1 MLPIDIRPDKL
12 TQEMLDYSRKL
23 GQGMENLLNA
33 DKIDTGVSPKEPVYT
48 EDKLVL
54 YRYDTPEGV
63 TADPVPLL
71 IVYALVNRPYMTDI
85 QEDRSTIKGLLA
97 TGQDV
102 YLIDWGYPDQADR
115 AITLDDYINGYIDRC
130 VDHIREAHGVEKIN
144 VLGIFQGGAFSLM
157 YTSMHQDKVN
167 SLVTMVT
174 PVDFKT
180 PDNLLSAWV
189 QNVDIDLAV
198 DTMGNI
204 PGELLN
210 WTFLSLKPFSLTGQK
225 YINMVDV
232 LDDPDKVK
240 NFLRME
246 KWIFDSPDQ
255 AGETFRQFIKDFYQ
269 RNGFINGGVML
280 AGQEVDLKNVTC
292 PVLNIYAMQD
302 HLVPPDAS
310 KALKGLTGSS
320 DYTELAFPGGHIGIY
335 VSGKAQ
341 KEVTPAIGKWLN
353 AHSA

>member
-1 MLPIDIRPDKL
+1 MLPIDVRPDKL
-12 TQEMLDYSRKL
+12 SEEMLDFSRKL

-33 DKIDTGVSPKEPVYT
+33 EKIDTGVSPREEVYR

-54 YRYDTPEGV
+54 YRYLPLEGV
-63 TADPVPLL
+63 AQKPVPLL

-85 QEDRSTIKGLLA
+85 QEDRSTIRGLLN
-97 TGQDV
+97 TGQEV
-102 YLIDWGYPDQADR
+102 YLIDWGYPDHADR
-115 AITLDDYINGYIDRC
+115 SLTLDDYINGYLDRC
-130 VDHIREAHGVEKIN
+130 VDRIRDAHGVDAIN
-144 VLGIFQGGAFSLM
+144 ILGICQGGSFSLC
-157 YTSMHQDKVN
+157 YAALHQDKVRN
-167 SLVTMVT
+167 LVTMVT

-180 PDNLLSAWV
+180 PDNLLSNWV
-189 QNVDIDLAV
+189 QHLDVDLTV

-225 YINMVDV
+225 YVNMVDV
-232 LDDPDKVK
+232 LDDPKK
-240 NFLRME
+240 IRNFLRME

-269 RNGFINGGVML
+269 KNGLIEGGIEIGGEEIRL
-280 AGQEVDLKNVTC
+280 ADVTC

-302 HLVPPDAS
+302 HLVPPDSS
-310 KALKGLTGSS
+310 KALAGRTGSR

-341 KEVTPAIGKWLN
+341 KEVTPAIGRWLN
-353 AHSA
+353 QRS